1 MTTINID
8 LNVQQ
13 PLAVLDVAAGQA
25 VLVPK
30 NSALDLSKVEELVA
44 AAAASETAAG
54 EYAQTAQGSAATA
67 SEHAQSARESA
78 SAAQEAALKAQTEA
92 EAAEESAEEARTE
105 SQAAKA
111 AAETSQS
118 AIVAA
123 QEHASTAQTAAEN
136 AEQLA
141 SDAEN
146 ASESALAAVGTAQ
159 ASATTAQAAQSESQ
173 QAAAAAA
180 GSAVNAKAS
189 ETAAL
194 AASQAAQV
202 SAVTVNEA
210 VAVAG
215 GHAQAAKGSADT
227 ASEQALAAKGS
238 ATTASQQA
246 QAAQNSATTANEKA
260 QAASE
265 SATTAGG
272 HATTAQASATTAQAS
287 AQAAAKSLSDMAL
300 TVGGVT
306 QQAINDSLEF
316 KKSSL
321 ENKTIAQML
330 VFNNVDFDKDE
341 AITTQVSSPSNRHFK
356 SNGHTLTQTAQRTSN
371 LVGGYDKDNITIEGF
386 NFIQDKTS
394 AISGGIANDHQM
406 SKFYGGKYNR
416 LIGNKYDGQFA
427 ISFAYGSA
435 SLPDRTGQFGLA
447 AFNEATDLQGMF
459 IETIGSQYN
468 RIIGNALDSVTK
480 GQQHGIRLSGYDK
493 INNPSESTHAPN
505 FGQVGVANVFR
516 RIANGVSAQNSSK
529 YSNLSAMH
537 FTDVDACIHASL
549 GTVPLNDPS
558 MHRFDFTAH
567 NVRKLANL
575 QYLNHTKLGFHVDG
589 SSFTSVGID
598 ELTGRTGTG
607 FNHYEGM
614 IRNSAATAM
623 TNRYSHNLYNLQID
637 TSNAD
642 GAVIAGNYGGGTIIA
657 NACNTCVSVLG
668 NYNNLTVVA
677 TGGVFNA
684 LAVGGVGNV
693 INIQTDGNAAVSGNG
708 NTIIGRIGGNLTVTG
723 SDNKFIGEVVG
734 TVSRGSG
741 TGNKYS
747 DLKGWS
753 DTIVMPAITTT
764 AGGRITLTV
773 AKHASAQIRNIFATI
788 PLNANGWT
796 SKVISI
802 SGAAVIFEFYNAAG
816 ALLNAQPVTF
826 NYAYVCS

>member
-8 LNVQQ
+8 LSVQQ
-13 PLAVLDVAAGQA
+13 PVVEFDIAAGQA

-44 AAAASETAAG
+44 AAAASETAAS
-54 EYAQTAQGSAATA
+54 EQAQAAQGSAAAA
-67 SEHAQSARESA
+67 SGS
-78 SAAQEAALKAQTEA
+78 
-92 EAAEESAEEARTE
+92 
-105 SQAAKA
+105 
-111 AAETSQS
+111 
-118 AIVAA
+118 
-123 QEHASTAQTAAEN
+123 
-136 AEQLA
+136 
-141 SDAEN
+141 
-146 ASESALAAVGTAQ
+146 
-159 ASATTAQAAQSESQ
+159 
-173 QAAAAAA
+173 AAAAA

-210 VAVAG
+210 VAVVG
-215 GHAQAAKGSADT
+215 GYASAAQT
-227 ASEQALAAKGS
+227 S
-238 ATTASQQA
+238 ATTAQE
-246 QAAQNSATTANEKA
+246 AATN
-260 QAASE
+260 
-265 SATTAGG
+265 
-272 HATTAQASATTAQAS
+272 AQAS
-287 AQAAAKSLSDMAL
+287 AQASAKSLSDMAL
-300 TVGGVT
+300 MVGARNASDIIDASGVT
-306 QQAINDSLEF
+306 QQEINDSLEF

-330 VFNNVDFDKDE
+330 VFDNVDFDKDE

-356 SNGHTLTQTAQRTSN
+356 SNGHTLTQTAQRTSI
-371 LVGGYDKDNITIEGF
+371 LGGGYDKDNITIEGF

-394 AISGGIANDHQM
+394 AVSGGTANDHQM

-416 LIGNKYDGQFA
+416 LIGNKYDGQYA

-459 IETIGSQYN
+459 IESIGSQYN

-493 INNPSESTHAPN
+493 VNNPSESTHAPN

-623 TNRYSHNLYNLQID
+623 INRYSHNLYNLQID

-642 GAVIAGNYGGGTIIA
+642 GAVISGNYGGGTIIA
-657 NACNTCVSVLG
+657 NACNTCVSVSG

-677 TGGVFNA
+677 TNGVYNA
-684 LAVGGVGNV
+684 LAVSGVGNV
-693 INIQTDGNAAVSGNG
+693 INIQTDGNVAVSGNG
-708 NTIIGRIGGNLTVTG
+708 NTIIGRIGGKLTVTG

-753 DTIVMPAITTT
+753 DTIVMPATTT
-764 AGGRITLTV
+764 TGGGRITVTV
-773 AKHASAQIRNIFATI
+773 AKHESAQIRNIFATI

-802 SGAAVIFEFYNAAG
+802 SGAAVIFDFYDAAG
-816 ALLNAQPVTF
+816 ALLNTQPVTF
-826 NYAYVCS
+826 NYAYVCA

>member
-13 PLAVLDVAAGQA
+13 PLAVVDVAAGQA

-54 EYAQTAQGSAATA
+54 EQAQAAQGSATTASGHAITASQQAQAAQGSATTASQQAQDAQDSATTA
-67 SEHAQSARESA
+67 SE
-78 SAAQEAALKAQTEA
+78 KAQA
-92 EAAEESAEEARTE
+92 
-105 SQAAKA
+105 
-111 AAETSQS
+111 
-118 AIVAA
+118 
-123 QEHASTAQTAAEN
+123 
-136 AEQLA
+136 
-141 SDAEN
+141 
-146 ASESALAAVGTAQ
+146 ASESATTASGHATTAQ
-159 ASATTAQAAQSESQ
+159 ASATTAQASATTAQASATTAQASATTAQASATTAEKAVTDAEAAKSESQ

-202 SAVTVNEA
+202 SAVTVNGA
-210 VAVAG
+210 VAVVG
-215 GHAQAAKGSADT
+215 GHASAAQ
-227 ASEQALAAKGS
+227 ASETTAQAS
-238 ATTASQQA
+238 ATTAQA
-246 QAAQNSATTANEKA
+246 SATTA
-260 QAASE
+260 QAS
-265 SATTAGG
+265 
-272 HATTAQASATTAQAS
+272 ATTAQASATTAQAS

-300 TVGGVT
+300 T
-306 QQAINDSLEF
+306 QQAINDGLEF

-356 SNGHTLTQTAQRTSN
+356 SNGHTLTQTAQRTSS

-394 AISGGIANDHQM
+394 AISGGTANNHQM

-427 ISFAYGSA
+427 ISFEYGSA

-567 NVRKLANL
+567 NVRKLASL

-623 TNRYSHNLYNLQID
+623 INRYSHNLYNLQID

-642 GAVIAGNYGGGTIIA
+642 GAVISGNYGGGTIIA
-657 NACNTCVSVLG
+657 NACNTCVNVFG

-764 AGGRITLTV
+764 GGGRITLTV

-788 PLNANGWT
+788 PLNTNGWT

-802 SGAAVIFEFYNAAG
+802 SGAAVIFDFYDATG
-816 ALLNAQPVTF
+816 ALLNAKPVTF
-826 NYAYVCS
+826 NYTYACS

>member
-13 PLAVLDVAAGQA
+13 PLAVLDIAAGQA

-54 EYAQTAQGSAATA
+54 EHAQTAQ
-67 SEHAQSARESA
+67 
-78 SAAQEAALKAQTEA
+78 
-92 EAAEESAEEARTE
+92 
-105 SQAAKA
+105 
-111 AAETSQS
+111 
-118 AIVAA
+118 
-123 QEHASTAQTAAEN
+123 
-136 AEQLA
+136 
-141 SDAEN
+141 
-146 ASESALAAVGTAQ
+146 
-159 ASATTAQAAQSESQ
+159 
-173 QAAAAAA
+173 

-194 AASQAAQV
+194 AASQSAQV
-202 SAVTVNEA
+202 SAVTVNDA
-210 VAVAG
+210 VAVVG
-215 GHAQAAKGSADT
+215 GHASA
-227 ASEQALAAKGS
+227 
-238 ATTASQQA
+238 
-246 QAAQNSATTANEKA
+246 
-260 QAASE
+260 
-265 SATTAGG
+265 
-272 HATTAQASATTAQAS
+272 AQASATTAQAS
-287 AQAAAKSLSDMAL
+287 AQAAAKSLSDMAAL

-341 AITTQVSSPSNRHFK
+341 AITTQVSSPSNHHFK
-356 SNGHTLTQTAQRTSN
+356 SNNHTLTQTAQRTSN

-394 AISGGIANDHQM
+394 AVSGGTANDHQM

-598 ELTGRTGTG
+598 ELSGRTGTG

-637 TSNAD
+637 TSNGD
-642 GAVIAGNYGGGTIIA
+642 GAVISGNYGGGTIIA
-657 NACNTCVSVLG
+657 NACNTCVSVFG

-684 LAVGGVGNV
+684 LAVSGVGNV

-764 AGGRITLTV
+764 GGGRITVTV

-788 PLNANGWT
+788 PLNTNGWT
-796 SKVISI
+796 SKVIAI
-802 SGAAVIFEFYNAAG
+802 SGAAVIFDFYDAAG

-826 NYAYVCS
+826 NYAYVCA

>member
-1 MTTINID
+1 MTTINLD

-30 NSALDLSKVEELVA
+30 ISATDLSKMEELVA
-44 AAAASETAAG
+44 AAATSETAAG
-54 EYAQTAQGSAATA
+54 EHAQTAQGSAATA
-67 SEHAQSARESA
+67 SEQAQTARESA
-78 SAAQEAALKAQTEA
+78 TTAGLALTSMQGMVDAAD
-92 EAAEESAEEARTE
+92 ES
-105 SQAAKA
+105 AKA
-111 AAETSQS
+111 AK
-118 AIVAA
+118 
-123 QEHASTAQTAAEN
+123 
-136 AEQLA
+136 LA
-141 SDAEN
+141 
-146 ASESALAAVGTAQ
+146 ESAVNESASNIEILTLSAQ
-159 ASATTAQAAQSESQ
+159 ASATTAEAAKSESQ

-210 VAVAG
+210 VAVVG
-215 GHAQAAKGSADT
+215 GHASA
-227 ASEQALAAKGS
+227 
-238 ATTASQQA
+238 A
-246 QAAQNSATTANEKA
+246 QA
-260 QAASE
+260 
-265 SATTAGG
+265 SATTAGEA
-272 HATTAQASATTAQAS
+272 ATTAQASATTAQAS

-300 TVGGVT
+300 T
-306 QQAINDSLEF
+306 QQEINDGLEF

-356 SNGHTLTQTAQRTSN
+356 SNGHTLTQTAQRTSI

-394 AISGGIANDHQM
+394 AISGGTTNDHQM

-516 RIANGVSAQNSSK
+516 RIANGVSAQNASK

-657 NACNTCVSVLG
+657 NACNTCVSVFG

-734 TVSRGSG
+734 TVSRGPG

-753 DTIVMPAITTT
+753 DTIVMPATTTT

-802 SGAAVIFEFYNAAG
+802 SGAAVIFEFYDAAG

-826 NYAYVCS
+826 NYAYVCA

>member
-8 LNVQQ
+8 LGVQQ

-25 VLVPK
+25 VLVPN

-54 EYAQTAQGSAATA
+54 EHEQEAKNY
-67 SEHAQSARESA
+67 A
-78 SAAQEAALKAQTEA
+78 SAAG
-92 EAAEESAEEARTE
+92 
-105 SQAAKA
+105 
-111 AAETSQS
+111 
-118 AIVAA
+118 
-123 QEHASTAQTAAEN
+123 EHAITANE
-136 AEQLA
+136 
-141 SDAEN
+141 
-146 ASESALAAVGTAQ
+146 
-159 ASATTAQAAQSESQ
+159 
-173 QAAAAAA
+173 
-180 GSAVNAKAS
+180 KA
-189 ETAAL
+189 
-194 AASQAAQV
+194 QAAQV
-202 SAVTVNEA
+202 SA
-210 VAVAG
+210 
-215 GHAQAAKGSADT
+215 DT
-227 ASEQALAAKGS
+227 ASG
-238 ATTASQQA
+238 
-246 QAAQNSATTANEKA
+246 KA

-272 HATTAQASATTAQAS
+272 HATTAQASATNAQVS
-287 AQAAAKSLSDMAL
+287 AQAAAKSLADMAL
-300 TVGGVT
+300 LGGG
-306 QQAINDSLEF
+306 NDSLEF

-341 AITTQVSSPSNRHFK
+341 EITTQVSSPSNRHFK
-356 SNGHTLTQTAQRTSN
+356 SNRHTLTQTAQRTSN

-394 AISGGIANDHQM
+394 AVSGGTANDHQM

-416 LIGNKYDGQFA
+416 LIGNKYDGQYA

-459 IETIGSQYN
+459 IESIGSQYN

-537 FTDVDACIHASL
+537 FTDVDACIHATL

-598 ELTGRTGTG
+598 ELSGRTGTG

-657 NACNTCVSVLG
+657 NACNTCISVTG

-677 TGGVFNA
+677 TAGVFNA
-684 LAVGGVGNV
+684 LAVSGGGNV

-764 AGGRITLTV
+764 GGGRITLTV

-802 SGAAVIFEFYNAAG
+802 SGAAVIFDFYDAAG
-816 ALLNAQPVTF
+816 ALLNTQPVTF
-826 NYAYVCS
+826 NYTYVCT

>member
-13 PLAVLDVAAGQA
+13 PLAVLDIAAGQA

-54 EYAQTAQGSAATA
+54 EHAQTAQGSAATA
-67 SEHAQSARESA
+67 
-78 SAAQEAALKAQTEA
+78 
-92 EAAEESAEEARTE
+92 
-105 SQAAKA
+105 
-111 AAETSQS
+111 
-118 AIVAA
+118 
-123 QEHASTAQTAAEN
+123 QTAAKN
-136 AEQLA
+136 AEQWA
-141 SDAEN
+141 SDAKN
-146 ASESALAAVGTAQ
+146 ASESSL
-159 ASATTAQAAQSESQ
+159 ASATTAEAAKSESQ

-189 ETAAL
+189 ETAAK
-194 AASQAAQV
+194 ASETTAQASATAAQA
-202 SAVTVNEA
+202 SETA
-210 VAVAG
+210 
-215 GHAQAAKGSADT
+215 AQA
-227 ASEQALAAKGS
+227 S
-238 ATTASQQA
+238 ATTAQASATAA
-246 QAAQNSATTANEKA
+246 QASETAAQASATTAQASATAA
-260 QAASE
+260 QASETAAQAS
-265 SATTAGG
+265 
-272 HATTAQASATTAQAS
+272 ATTAQASATTAQASETAAQAS

-356 SNGHTLTQTAQRTSN
+356 SNRHTLTQTAQRTSS

-394 AISGGIANDHQM
+394 AVSGGTANDHQM

-516 RIANGVSAQNSSK
+516 RIASGVSAQNSSK

-623 TNRYSHNLYNLQID
+623 INRYSHNLYNLQID

-642 GAVIAGNYGGGTIIA
+642 GAVISGNYGGGTIIA
-657 NACNTCVSVLG
+657 NACNTCVSVFG

-684 LAVGGVGNV
+684 LSVGGVGNV

-764 AGGRITLTV
+764 GGGRITLTV

-788 PLNANGWT
+788 PLNTNGWT

-802 SGAAVIFEFYNAAG
+802 SGAAVIFEFYDAAG
-816 ALLNAQPVTF
+816 ALLNTQPVTF
-826 NYAYVCS
+826 NYAYVCA

>member
-30 NSALDLSKVEELVA
+30 NSALDLGNVEELVA

-54 EYAQTAQGSAATA
+54 EHAQTAQGSAATA
-67 SEHAQSARESA
+67 SEQ
-78 SAAQEAALKAQTEA
+78 
-92 EAAEESAEEARTE
+92 
-105 SQAAKA
+105 
-111 AAETSQS
+111 
-118 AIVAA
+118 
-123 QEHASTAQTAAEN
+123 
-136 AEQLA
+136 
-141 SDAEN
+141 
-146 ASESALAAVGTAQ
+146 
-159 ASATTAQAAQSESQ
+159 AQAASE
-173 QAAAAAA
+173 
-180 GSAVNAKAS
+180 
-189 ETAAL
+189 
-194 AASQAAQV
+194 
-202 SAVTVNEA
+202 
-210 VAVAG
+210 
-215 GHAQAAKGSADT
+215 
-227 ASEQALAAKGS
+227 S
-238 ATTASQQA
+238 ATTASGHA
-246 QAAQNSATTANEKA
+246 QAAQNSATT
-260 QAASE
+260 ASE

-287 AQAAAKSLSDMAL
+287 ATTAQASAQAAAKSLADMAL
-300 TVGGVT
+300 LGGG
-306 QQAINDSLEF
+306 NDGLEF

-321 ENKTIAQML
+321 ENKTLAQML

-341 AITTQVSSPSNRHFK
+341 EITTQVSSPSNHHFK
-356 SNGHTLTQTAQRTSN
+356 SNRHTLTQTAQRTSN

-394 AISGGIANDHQM
+394 AVSGGTANDHQM

-459 IETIGSQYN
+459 IESIGSQYN

-598 ELTGRTGTG
+598 ELTGRNGTG

-642 GAVIAGNYGGGTIIA
+642 GAVISGNYGGGTIIA
-657 NACNTCVSVLG
+657 NACNTCVAVFG

-677 TGGVFNA
+677 TGGVYNA
-684 LAVGGVGNV
+684 LAVSGVGNV

-764 AGGRITLTV
+764 GGGRITLTV

-802 SGAAVIFEFYNAAG
+802 SGAAVIFDFYDAAG

-826 NYAYVCS
+826 NYTYACA

>member
-54 EYAQTAQGSAATA
+54 EHAQTAQGSA
-67 SEHAQSARESA
+67 
-78 SAAQEAALKAQTEA
+78 
-92 EAAEESAEEARTE
+92 
-105 SQAAKA
+105 
-111 AAETSQS
+111 
-118 AIVAA
+118 
-123 QEHASTAQTAAEN
+123 
-136 AEQLA
+136 
-141 SDAEN
+141 
-146 ASESALAAVGTAQ
+146 
-159 ASATTAQAAQSESQ
+159 SESQ

-215 GHAQAAKGSADT
+215 GHA
-227 ASEQALAAKGS
+227 
-238 ATTASQQA
+238 
-246 QAAQNSATTANEKA
+246 
-260 QAASE
+260 
-265 SATTAGG
+265 
-272 HATTAQASATTAQAS
+272 TTAQASATTAQAS

-300 TVGGVT
+300 T
-306 QQAINDSLEF
+306 QQEINDGLEF

-356 SNGHTLTQTAQRTSN
+356 SNRHTLTQTAQRTSS

-394 AISGGIANDHQM
+394 AISGGTANDHQM

-657 NACNTCVSVLG
+657 NACNTCVSVTG

-764 AGGRITLTV
+764 GGGRITLTV

-802 SGAAVIFEFYNAAG
+802 SGAAVIFDFYDAAG

-826 NYAYVCS
+826 NYTYACS

>member
-8 LNVQQ
+8 LSVQQ
-13 PLAVLDVAAGQA
+13 PLVEFDIAAGQA

-44 AAAASETAAG
+44 AAAASETAA
-54 EYAQTAQGSAATA
+54 
-67 SEHAQSARESA
+67 SEQ
-78 SAAQEAALKAQTEA
+78 
-92 EAAEESAEEARTE
+92 
-105 SQAAKA
+105 
-111 AAETSQS
+111 
-118 AIVAA
+118 
-123 QEHASTAQTAAEN
+123 
-136 AEQLA
+136 
-141 SDAEN
+141 
-146 ASESALAAVGTAQ
+146 
-159 ASATTAQAAQSESQ
+159 AQAASGS
-173 QAAAAAA
+173 AAAAA

-210 VAVAG
+210 VAVVG
-215 GHAQAAKGSADT
+215 GY
-227 ASEQALAAKGS
+227 AS
-238 ATTASQQA
+238 
-246 QAAQNSATTANEKA
+246 AAQT
-260 QAASE
+260 
-265 SATTAGG
+265 
-272 HATTAQASATTAQAS
+272 SATTAQAS
-287 AQAAAKSLSDMAL
+287 AATAEAAKSESQQAAAAASGSAAAAAGSAVNAKASETAALAASQAAQASAQASAKSLSDMAL
-300 TVGGVT
+300 MVGAKNASDIIDASGVT
-306 QQAINDSLEF
+306 QQEINDSLEF

-330 VFNNVDFDKDE
+330 VFDNVDFDKDE

-356 SNGHTLTQTAQRTSN
+356 SNGHTLTQTAQRTSI
-371 LVGGYDKDNITIEGF
+371 LGGGYDKDNITIEGF

-394 AISGGIANDHQM
+394 AIGGGTANDHQM

-459 IETIGSQYN
+459 IEAIGSQYN

-657 NACNTCVSVLG
+657 NACNTCVSVTG

-677 TGGVFNA
+677 TNGVFNA
-684 LAVGGVGNV
+684 LAVSGVGNV
-693 INIQTDGNAAVSGNG
+693 INIQTDGNVAVSGNG
-708 NTIIGRIGGNLTVTG
+708 NTIIGRIGGKLTVTG

-753 DTIVMPAITTT
+753 DTIVMPATTT
-764 AGGRITLTV
+764 TGGGRITLTV
-773 AKHASAQIRNIFATI
+773 AKHESAQIRNIFATI
-788 PLNANGWT
+788 PLNATGWT

-802 SGAAVIFEFYNAAG
+802 SGAAVIFDFYDAAG
-816 ALLNAQPVTF
+816 ALLNTQPVTF
-826 NYAYVCS
+826 NYAYVCA

>member
-30 NSALDLSKVEELVA
+30 NSSLDLSKVEELVA

-54 EYAQTAQGSAATA
+54 EYAQAAQGSATTA
-67 SEHAQSARESA
+67 GEHA
-78 SAAQEAALKAQTEA
+78 
-92 EAAEESAEEARTE
+92 
-105 SQAAKA
+105 
-111 AAETSQS
+111 
-118 AIVAA
+118 
-123 QEHASTAQTAAEN
+123 
-136 AEQLA
+136 LA
-141 SDAEN
+141 
-146 ASESALAAVGTAQ
+146 ASESATTAGGHAVAAKGSADTASEKAQ
-159 ASATTAQAAQSESQ
+159 AASESATTAGLALTSMQGMVDAADNSAKAAKLAESAVNESASNIEILTLSAQSSATTAEKAVTDAEAAKSESQ
-173 QAAAAAA
+173 QAAAAAT

-210 VAVAG
+210 VAVVG
-215 GHAQAAKGSADT
+215 GHASA
-227 ASEQALAAKGS
+227 
-238 ATTASQQA
+238 
-246 QAAQNSATTANEKA
+246 
-260 QAASE
+260 
-265 SATTAGG
+265 
-272 HATTAQASATTAQAS
+272 AQASATTAQAS

-300 TVGGVT
+300 T
-306 QQAINDSLEF
+306 QQEINDSLEF

-330 VFNNVDFDKDE
+330 VFNKVDFDKDE
-341 AITTQVSSPSNRHFK
+341 AVTTQVSSPSNHHFK

-468 RIIGNALDSVTK
+468 RIIGNALDSVTN

-614 IRNSAATAM
+614 IRNSAKTAM

-657 NACNTCVSVLG
+657 NACNTCVSVNG

-677 TGGVFNA
+677 TGGVYNA
-684 LAVGGVGNV
+684 LTVGGVGNV

-753 DTIVMPAITTT
+753 DTIVMPDTTT
-764 AGGRITLTV
+764 TGGGRITLTV

-802 SGAAVIFEFYNAAG
+802 SGAAVIFEFYDAAG
-816 ALLNAQPVTF
+816 ALLNAKPVTF
-826 NYAYVCS
+826 NYTYVCS

>member
-13 PLAVLDVAAGQA
+13 PLAVLDIAAGQA

-44 AAAASETAAG
+44 AAAASETAAS
-54 EYAQTAQGSAATA
+54 GS
-67 SEHAQSARESA
+67 
-78 SAAQEAALKAQTEA
+78 
-92 EAAEESAEEARTE
+92 
-105 SQAAKA
+105 
-111 AAETSQS
+111 
-118 AIVAA
+118 
-123 QEHASTAQTAAEN
+123 
-136 AEQLA
+136 
-141 SDAEN
+141 
-146 ASESALAAVGTAQ
+146 
-159 ASATTAQAAQSESQ
+159 
-173 QAAAAAA
+173 AAAAA

-210 VAVAG
+210 VAVVG
-215 GHAQAAKGSADT
+215 GHATTAQA
-227 ASEQALAAKGS
+227 S
-238 ATTASQQA
+238 ATTAQA
-246 QAAQNSATTANEKA
+246 S
-260 QAASE
+260 
-265 SATTAGG
+265 
-272 HATTAQASATTAQAS
+272 ATTAQASATTAQAS

-300 TVGGVT
+300 MAGARTASDIIDASGVT
-306 QQAINDSLEF
+306 QQEINDSLEF

-330 VFNNVDFDKDE
+330 VFDNVDFDKDE

-356 SNGHTLTQTAQRTSN
+356 SNGHTLTQTAQRTSI
-371 LVGGYDKDNITIEGF
+371 LGGGYDKDNITIEGF

-394 AISGGIANDHQM
+394 AISGGTANDHQM

-459 IETIGSQYN
+459 IEAIGSQYN

-537 FTDVDACIHASL
+537 FTDVDACIHATL

-623 TNRYSHNLYNLQID
+623 INRYSHNLYNLQID

-642 GAVIAGNYGGGTIIA
+642 GAGIAGNYGGGTIIA
-657 NACNTCVSVLG
+657 NACNTCVSVTG

-677 TGGVFNA
+677 TNGVYNA

-693 INIQTDGNAAVSGNG
+693 INIQTDGNVAVSGNG
-708 NTIIGRIGGNLTVTG
+708 NTIIGRIGGKLTVTG

-764 AGGRITLTV
+764 GGGRITLTV
-773 AKHASAQIRNIFATI
+773 AKHESAQIRNIFATI

-802 SGAAVIFEFYNAAG
+802 SGAAVIFDFYDAAG
-816 ALLNAQPVTF
+816 ALLNTQPVTF
-826 NYAYVCS
+826 NYTYVCA

>member
-13 PLAVLDVAAGQA
+13 PLAVVDVAAGQA

-54 EYAQTAQGSAATA
+54 EQAQAAQGSATTASGHAITASQQAQAAQGSATTASQQAQDAQDSAATA
-67 SEHAQSARESA
+67 SEQAQA
-78 SAAQEAALKAQTEA
+78 
-92 EAAEESAEEARTE
+92 
-105 SQAAKA
+105 
-111 AAETSQS
+111 
-118 AIVAA
+118 
-123 QEHASTAQTAAEN
+123 
-136 AEQLA
+136 
-141 SDAEN
+141 
-146 ASESALAAVGTAQ
+146 ASESATTASGHAQAAQNSATTASGSATTAGGHATTAQ
-159 ASATTAQAAQSESQ
+159 ASATTAQAS
-173 QAAAAAA
+173 
-180 GSAVNAKAS
+180 
-189 ETAAL
+189 
-194 AASQAAQV
+194 
-202 SAVTVNEA
+202 
-210 VAVAG
+210 
-215 GHAQAAKGSADT
+215 
-227 ASEQALAAKGS
+227 
-238 ATTASQQA
+238 
-246 QAAQNSATTANEKA
+246 
-260 QAASE
+260 
-265 SATTAGG
+265 
-272 HATTAQASATTAQAS
+272 ATTAQASATTAQAS

-300 TVGGVT
+300 T
-306 QQAINDSLEF
+306 QQAINDGLEF

-356 SNGHTLTQTAQRTSN
+356 SNRHTLTQTAQRTSS

-394 AISGGIANDHQM
+394 AISGGTANNHQM

-459 IETIGSQYN
+459 IESIGSQYN

-567 NVRKLANL
+567 NVRKLASL

-623 TNRYSHNLYNLQID
+623 INRYSHNLYNLQID

-642 GAVIAGNYGGGTIIA
+642 GAVISGNYGGGTIIA
-657 NACNTCVSVLG
+657 NACNTCVNVFG

-764 AGGRITLTV
+764 GGGRITLTV

-802 SGAAVIFEFYNAAG
+802 SGAAVIFDFYDAAG

-826 NYAYVCS
+826 NYTYACS

>member
-54 EYAQTAQGSAATA
+54 EHAQTAQGSATTA
-67 SEHAQSARESA
+67 SGHAQAARE
-78 SAAQEAALKAQTEA
+78 AATTA
-92 EAAEESAEEARTE
+92 EAA
-105 SQAAKA
+105 K
-111 AAETSQS
+111 
-118 AIVAA
+118 
-123 QEHASTAQTAAEN
+123 
-136 AEQLA
+136 
-141 SDAEN
+141 
-146 ASESALAAVGTAQ
+146 
-159 ASATTAQAAQSESQ
+159 SESQ

-202 SAVTVNEA
+202 SAVTVNDA

-215 GHAQAAKGSADT
+215 GHASA
-227 ASEQALAAKGS
+227 
-238 ATTASQQA
+238 A
-246 QAAQNSATTANEKA
+246 QA
-260 QAASE
+260 
-265 SATTAGG
+265 SATTAGDA
-272 HATTAQASATTAQAS
+272 ATTAQASATTAQAS

-356 SNGHTLTQTAQRTSN
+356 SNRHTLTQTAQRTSN

-394 AISGGIANDHQM
+394 AISGGTTNDHQM

-516 RIANGVSAQNSSK
+516 KIASGVSAQNSSK

-623 TNRYSHNLYNLQID
+623 INRYSHNLYNLQID

-642 GAVIAGNYGGGTIIA
+642 GAVISGNYGGGTIIA
-657 NACNTCVSVLG
+657 NACNTCVSVFG

-764 AGGRITLTV
+764 GGGRITLTV

-788 PLNANGWT
+788 PLNTDGWT

-802 SGAAVIFEFYNAAG
+802 SGAAVIFEFYDAAG
-816 ALLNAQPVTF
+816 ALLNTKPVTF
-826 NYAYVCS
+826 NYAYVCA

>member
-1 MTTINID
+1 MND
-8 LNVQQ
+8 
-13 PLAVLDVAAGQA
+13 AVA
-25 VLVPK
+25 VV
-30 NSALDLSKVEELVA
+30 
-44 AAAASETAAG
+44 G
-54 EYAQTAQGSAATA
+54 G
-67 SEHAQSARESA
+67 HA
-78 SAAQEAALKAQTEA
+78 SA
-92 EAAEESAEEARTE
+92 
-105 SQAAKA
+105 
-111 AAETSQS
+111 
-118 AIVAA
+118 
-123 QEHASTAQTAAEN
+123 
-136 AEQLA
+136 
-141 SDAEN
+141 
-146 ASESALAAVGTAQ
+146 AQ
-159 ASATTAQAAQSESQ
+159 ASATTAQAAKSESQ
-173 QAAAAAA
+173 QAAAAAT

-202 SAVTVNEA
+202 SAVTVNDA
-210 VAVAG
+210 VAVVG
-215 GHAQAAKGSADT
+215 GHASA
-227 ASEQALAAKGS
+227 
-238 ATTASQQA
+238 
-246 QAAQNSATTANEKA
+246 
-260 QAASE
+260 
-265 SATTAGG
+265 
-272 HATTAQASATTAQAS
+272 AQASATTAQAS

-300 TVGGVT
+300 T
-306 QQAINDSLEF
+306 QQEINDGLEF

-356 SNGHTLTQTAQRTSN
+356 SNRHTLTQTAQRTSS

-394 AISGGIANDHQM
+394 AISGGTANDHQM

-802 SGAAVIFEFYNAAG
+802 SGAAVIFEFYDAAG

-826 NYAYVCS
+826 NYAYTCS

>member
-54 EYAQTAQGSAATA
+54 EHAQTAQGSATTA
-67 SEHAQSARESA
+67 SGHAQAARE
-78 SAAQEAALKAQTEA
+78 AATTA
-92 EAAEESAEEARTE
+92 EAA
-105 SQAAKA
+105 K
-111 AAETSQS
+111 
-118 AIVAA
+118 
-123 QEHASTAQTAAEN
+123 
-136 AEQLA
+136 
-141 SDAEN
+141 
-146 ASESALAAVGTAQ
+146 
-159 ASATTAQAAQSESQ
+159 SESQ

-202 SAVTVNEA
+202 SAVTVNDA
-210 VAVAG
+210 VAVVG
-215 GHAQAAKGSADT
+215 GHASA
-227 ASEQALAAKGS
+227 
-238 ATTASQQA
+238 A
-246 QAAQNSATTANEKA
+246 QA
-260 QAASE
+260 
-265 SATTAGG
+265 SATTAGDA
-272 HATTAQASATTAQAS
+272 ATTAQASAINAQAS

-341 AITTQVSSPSNRHFK
+341 VITTQVSSPSNRHFK
-356 SNGHTLTQTAQRTSN
+356 SNRHTLTQTAQRTSN

-394 AISGGIANDHQM
+394 AVSGGTANDHQM

-459 IETIGSQYN
+459 IEAIGSQYN

-623 TNRYSHNLYNLQID
+623 INRYSHNLYNLQID

-642 GAVIAGNYGGGTIIA
+642 GAVISGNYGGGTIIA
-657 NACNTCVSVLG
+657 NACNTCVSVFG

-684 LAVGGVGNV
+684 LAVAGVGNV

-753 DTIVMPAITTT
+753 DTIVMPAITTSG
-764 AGGRITLTV
+764 GGRITLTV

-802 SGAAVIFEFYNAAG
+802 SGAAVIFDFYDAAG
-816 ALLNAQPVTF
+816 ALLNTQPVTF
-826 NYAYVCS
+826 NYTYVCA

>member
-54 EYAQTAQGSAATA
+54 EHAQTAQGSATTA
-67 SEHAQSARESA
+67 SGHAQAARE
-78 SAAQEAALKAQTEA
+78 AATTA
-92 EAAEESAEEARTE
+92 EAA
-105 SQAAKA
+105 K
-111 AAETSQS
+111 
-118 AIVAA
+118 
-123 QEHASTAQTAAEN
+123 
-136 AEQLA
+136 
-141 SDAEN
+141 
-146 ASESALAAVGTAQ
+146 
-159 ASATTAQAAQSESQ
+159 SESQ

-202 SAVTVNEA
+202 SAVTVNDA
-210 VAVAG
+210 VAVVG
-215 GHAQAAKGSADT
+215 GHASA
-227 ASEQALAAKGS
+227 
-238 ATTASQQA
+238 A
-246 QAAQNSATTANEKA
+246 QA
-260 QAASE
+260 
-265 SATTAGG
+265 SATTAGDA
-272 HATTAQASATTAQAS
+272 ATTAQASATTAQAS

-356 SNGHTLTQTAQRTSN
+356 SNRHTLTQTAQRTSN

-394 AISGGIANDHQM
+394 AISGGTTNDHQM

-516 RIANGVSAQNSSK
+516 KIASGVSAQNSSK

-623 TNRYSHNLYNLQID
+623 INRYSHNLYNLQID

-642 GAVIAGNYGGGTIIA
+642 GAVISGNYGGGTIIA
-657 NACNTCVSVLG
+657 NACNTCVSVFG

-684 LAVGGVGNV
+684 LSVGGVGNV

-764 AGGRITLTV
+764 GGGRITLTV

-788 PLNANGWT
+788 PLNTDGWT

-802 SGAAVIFEFYNAAG
+802 SGAAVIFEFYDAAG
-816 ALLNAQPVTF
+816 ALLNTKPVTF
-826 NYAYVCS
+826 NYAYVCA

>member
-13 PLAVLDVAAGQA
+13 PLAVVDVAAGQA

-54 EYAQTAQGSAATA
+54 EHAQTAQGSATTA
-67 SEHAQSARESA
+67 SGHAQA
-78 SAAQEAALKAQTEA
+78 
-92 EAAEESAEEARTE
+92 
-105 SQAAKA
+105 
-111 AAETSQS
+111 
-118 AIVAA
+118 
-123 QEHASTAQTAAEN
+123 
-136 AEQLA
+136 
-141 SDAEN
+141 
-146 ASESALAAVGTAQ
+146 ASESATTASGHAQAAQASETTAQ
-159 ASATTAQAAQSESQ
+159 ASATTAQA
-173 QAAAAAA
+173 
-180 GSAVNAKAS
+180 
-189 ETAAL
+189 
-194 AASQAAQV
+194 
-202 SAVTVNEA
+202 
-210 VAVAG
+210 
-215 GHAQAAKGSADT
+215 
-227 ASEQALAAKGS
+227 S
-238 ATTASQQA
+238 ATTAQA
-246 QAAQNSATTANEKA
+246 SATTA
-260 QAASE
+260 QA
-265 SATTAGG
+265 SATTAQASATTAQASATTAQASATTAQASETTAQASATTAQASATTAQASATTAQASATTAQAS
-272 HATTAQASATTAQAS
+272 ATTAQASATTAQAS
-287 AQAAAKSLSDMAL
+287 AQAAAKSLADMAL
-300 TVGGVT
+300 LGGG
-306 QQAINDSLEF
+306 NDGLEF

-356 SNGHTLTQTAQRTSN
+356 SNRHTLTQTAQRTSS

-394 AISGGIANDHQM
+394 AIGGGTANNHQM

-427 ISFAYGSA
+427 ISFEYGTA

-567 NVRKLANL
+567 NVRKLASL

-623 TNRYSHNLYNLQID
+623 INRYSHNLYNLQID

-657 NACNTCVSVLG
+657 NACNTCVNVFG

-764 AGGRITLTV
+764 GGGRITLTV

-802 SGAAVIFEFYNAAG
+802 SGAAVIFDFYDAAG

-826 NYAYVCS
+826 NYTYACS